1 MSNQRLTKKQMIL
14 AFKDHDINDT
24 GELDADHL
32 LMALLSLNLPVEQS
46 DIPDLFECVG
56 REKDKAVNM
65 DDFMDIVTELK
76 GVDDTDDF
84 LEYNDTPTAETA
96 FQMLVDPNVNGI
108 TLESLLRVCATQE
121 ESWTKQQITEMMNE
135 ADLNHDGKIDPIEFK
150 LICKK
155 VGLS

>member
-1 MSNQRLTKKQMIL
+1 
-14 AFKDHDINDT
+14 FKDHDINDT
-24 GELDADHL
+24 GLLDADHL
-32 LMALLSLNLPVEQS
+32 LMALLSLNLPVDQS

-56 REKDKAVNM
+56 REKDKVINM

-76 GVDDTDDF
+76 GVDNTEDDF

-96 FQMLVDPNVNGI
+96 FQMLVDPKVNGI

-121 ESWTKQQITEMMNE
+121 ESWTKQQIIEMMNE